1 MRLISGG
8 LVEYGKQVDLCVNA
22 IKMRRNFHTKRGSRV
37 RERDRYSDRGRERIC
52 YKQQLKNGDK
62 MMKNQWEKV
71 HITFPLIDSQISG
84 NQMEVFPPSLHLP
97 PTAPLAW
104 QIIYRIIRN
113 DIAHS

>member
-1 MRLISGG
+1 MQLKCAAIFTQREA
-8 LVEYGKQVDLCVNA
+8 VESK
-22 IKMRRNFHTKRGSRV
+22 RV
-37 RERDRYSDRGRERIC
+37 RYSERGRERIC

-84 NQMEVFPPSLHLP
+84 NQKEVLPLSLHLP